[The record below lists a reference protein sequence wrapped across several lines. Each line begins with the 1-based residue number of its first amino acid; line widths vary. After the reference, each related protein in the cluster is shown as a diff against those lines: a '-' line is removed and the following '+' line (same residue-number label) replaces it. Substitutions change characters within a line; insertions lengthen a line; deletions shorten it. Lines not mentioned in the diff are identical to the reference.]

1 VLSWLSM
8 AWQIKKRAAN
18 SPSWI

>member
-1 VLSWLSM
+1 M
-8 AWQIKKRAAN
+8 AWQIKEREAN